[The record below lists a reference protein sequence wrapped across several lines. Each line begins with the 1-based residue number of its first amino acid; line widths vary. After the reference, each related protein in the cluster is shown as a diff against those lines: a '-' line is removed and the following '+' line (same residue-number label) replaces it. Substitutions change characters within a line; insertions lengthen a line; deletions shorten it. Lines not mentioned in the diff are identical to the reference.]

1 MTVIN
6 TNVGALT
13 ARTYAVK
20 ANESM
25 QKSME
30 RLSSGLRIN
39 SAADDAAGLA
49 VANKMESQLRGMN
62 MAIRNSQD
70 AISLVQTAEAGMG
83 EITNMIIRMREL
95 AVQMNNGVYT
105 DSDRANAQLEVS
117 ALLSEIDKIANNTAF
132 NDVKVLDGSY
142 NADIRAGNTNAEV
155 IGVNVQRMNTDSLG
169 GNSIANDSESIAES
183 ANINTAAYRATK
195 SVMNLTATESSNV
208 IIKEA
213 DLSTEM
219 VNFASGRT
227 GTYSMAG
234 TDSALFSVVTAAD
247 GSTTFEI
254 QQGLDFVA
262 TDSNSYSFAITF
274 TDSSTGE
281 TFTDDL
287 TMAIVDNTTSATV
300 KASRS
305 SLTVSESQ
313 GIRFKAV
320 DSTLDPADA
329 TNNSGDGVLS
339 NSLQSF
345 VIADT
350 ATDGTVRGAF
360 SIEGAD
366 SALFSVNAAGEVS
379 ASLDYDNQD
388 SAAGT
393 DAYSFNVVYTSAAG
407 DRFVEAVT
415 LNVTNTN
422 EEVYSVNAPSIPTA
436 VKTGDTFSIVVND
449 GSNATTITA
458 TVGADSSA
466 YGASDVAAALN
477 QANQILATPVGVTF
491 GVDSSG
497 NITTTYDD
505 ALGDIADRRVV
516 NVGESGT
523 SMATNLAAASS
534 GASFAITI
542 GSGTSRTYTARL
554 DSDAVAGSY
563 SISDLVDG
571 LNAVD
576 KGDFEDANK
585 VTFSVGSNGTS
596 IDVKFDSQGSN
607 TTAVG
612 RLQYDEDGATAA
624 AVARE
629 VLFKGS
635 DLASAIAASTSGDSY
650 TLTIDDGTS
659 STSVTYDVTTASGV
673 ATIAE
678 LVTNFQT
685 PNGGSS
691 AAAAARN
698 VVFSVD
704 NGQLKVSQ
712 SAGGSSAN
720 DFTITLTFDDAD
732 GNSDEVFRNPEVITA
747 GVEALGGGTAAV
759 DSSAAAS
766 ETVAGFSAQAI
777 QYNAIAYGTGTVS
790 TTTTGADAINQVI
803 TIDNDATSGGSTLAA
818 AVAAATQGET
828 FSVTIGGNSGTGA
841 IYNVTVGSAYS
852 TAGDYSLEALASDL
866 TSATRVA
873 TTARAARY
881 DFDTTDVS
889 SVVTKLGTVS
899 VGDILTVLVSDG
911 TSSQSYTVTLS
922 AGSASVTNVTE
933 LASLIENEAVGSGAS
948 TDLQVTFSANNG
960 TVQATFDDSGAS
972 ANTRTVTLA
981 FTDNDAANIAANGA
995 DLVMEGQ
1002 DAGALNVFNE
1012 ATFSVV
1018 DGDLVATLAY
1028 DGAIPA
1034 ASTDSAAVGR
1044 VNYVTSTSEEVLIGG
1059 AASITTNGVN
1069 AINRV
1074 DTIATPSLGAE
1085 DFAAGDVLSITVG
1098 ADNLSHTLTAGE
1110 AADTNSASAPG
1121 KIAKIATH
1129 LSNAASDA
1137 SASLTFSGVGNDLRV
1152 TFDTAGVNTDG
1163 VSQLNIDRAQVEK
1176 GTATKISD
1184 GVNSLK
1190 AYNASED
1197 GTGAV
1202 ASNSADYG
1210 RNNTSTGN
1218 NTDETATAQ
1227 LGGSY
1232 AAGSGATTI
1241 AATSTIT
1248 NIVEAAKV
1256 QIGLDVLGSDFAA
1269 FRAANPV
1276 GNYTIGGTDGE
1287 KFEVSKAGVITNRAV
1302 MDFETTPNFSFD
1314 LIYTATNGD
1323 TFTENVNLQLSNSN
1337 ADSGD
1342 HLINVSVSTQAF
1354 AGDAIA
1360 ILDTALNQVSAA
1372 QAELGAVQNRLSHN
1386 IDNLTKGSMLTET
1399 SRGRI
1404 VDADFASE
1412 TTELSKQ
1419 QILAQA
1425 ATSMLAQANQS
1436 KQSVL
1441 ALLQ

>member
-20 ANESM
+20 ANEKM
-25 QKSME
+25 QRSME

-105 DSDRANAQLEVS
+105 DSDRSNAQLEVT
-117 ALLSEIDKIANNTAF
+117 ALLSEIDKIAGNTSF

-142 NADIRAGNTNAEV
+142 NAEIRAGNTNAEI
-155 IGVNVQRMNTDSLG
+155 IGVSVQRMNTDSLG
-169 GNSIANDSESIAES
+169 GNTIASDSETIAES

-195 SVMNLTATESSNV
+195 SVMNLTVTESSNV

-234 TDSALFSVVTAAD
+234 IDSGLFNVVTASD
-247 GSTTFEI
+247 GSTTFET
-254 QQGLDFVA
+254 QDTLNFVA
-262 TDSNSYSFAITF
+262 TDSNSYSFSVTF
-274 TDSSTGE
+274 TDSATGE
-281 TFTDDL
+281 SFTDEL
-287 TMAIVDNTTSATV
+287 TMAVVDNTSAAVV

-305 SLTVSESQ
+305 ELSVSESQ
-313 GIRFKAV
+313 GIRFNAV
-320 DSTLDPADA
+320 DTTLDPADA
-329 TNNSGDGVLS
+329 SNNSSDGVLS

-345 VIADT
+345 VLSDT
-350 ATDGTVRGAF
+350 ASDGTIRGSF

-366 SALFSVNAAGEVS
+366 AAQFSVNASGVVS
-379 ASLDYDNQD
+379 AALDYDNQD

-393 DAYSFNVVYTSAAG
+393 DAYSLNVVYTSSAG

-415 LNVTNTN
+415 LNVTDSN
-422 EEVYSVNAPSIPTA
+422 EEVYSVNAPSIPSA
-436 VKTGDTFSIVVND
+436 VKTGDTFSITVND
-449 GSNATTITA
+449 GTGDTTITA
-458 TVGADSSA
+458 TVGSDSSTYA
-466 YGASDVAAALN
+466 ASDVAAALN
-477 QANQILATPVGVTF
+477 AANSVLAAPVGVTF
-491 GVDSSG
+491 GVDDSG

-505 ALGDIADRRVV
+505 ALGDIADRRIV
-516 NVGESGT
+516 NLAESGT
-523 SMATNLAAASS
+523 SMASNLAAASS
-534 GASFAITI
+534 GATFSIQI
-542 GSGTSRTYTARL
+542 GGAATYTARL
-554 DSDAVAGSY
+554 DSDAAAGSY
-563 SISDLVDG
+563 SIDDLVSD

-576 KGDFEDANK
+576 KSSFADANK
-585 VTFSVGSNGTS
+585 VSFSVGSDGTS
-596 IDVKFDSQGSN
+596 IDVKFDDQGAN

-612 RLQYDEDGATAA
+612 RLQYDEDGAPAA

-635 DLASAIAASTSGDSY
+635 DLASAIAASTSGDTYVLS
-650 TLTIDDGTS
+650 IADGTS
-659 STSVTYDVTTASGV
+659 TTTYTYTVTSTSGTATVSELVSNMQNATLAASG
-673 ATIAE
+673 T
-678 LVTNFQT
+678 
-685 PNGGSS
+685 S
-691 AAAAARN
+691 RN

-704 NGQLKVSQ
+704 NGQLKVSH
-712 SAGGSSAN
+712 ANGGADAN
-720 DFTITLTFDDAD
+720 DFTISLAFTDNDGTSSETFA
-732 GNSDEVFRNPEVITA
+732 SPQVVTA
-747 GVEALGGGTAAV
+747 GVDALGVSPANGV
-759 DSSAAAS
+759 DSSAAAN
-766 ETVAGFSAQAI
+766 ETVAGFSAQALKF
-777 QYNAIAYGTGTVS
+777 NAIEYGTGTVS
-790 TTTTGADAINQVI
+790 TTTTGVDAVNQVI
-803 TIDNDATSGGSTLAA
+803 TIDNAATSGGSTLAA
-818 AVAAATQGET
+818 AVAAATAGET

-852 TAGDYSLEALASDL
+852 SAGDYSLEALASDL

-873 TTARAARY
+873 TTARAAIVE
-881 DFDTTDVS
+881 FDETTVDSIVTNSNASGDVTTVTINNGTS
-889 SVVTKLGTVS
+889 TTSYVFTATSGGGATPSFTSISDMATKLNALTATGGSNTV
-899 VGDILTVLVSDG
+899 VF
-911 TSSQSYTVTLS
+911 
-922 AGSASVTNVTE
+922 SASNDT
-933 LASLIENEAVGSGAS
+933 
-948 TDLQVTFSANNG
+948 LQVTFSG
-960 TVQATFDDSGAS
+960 TGAS
-972 ANTRTVTLA
+972 ENSYTVSISHTDTTGAETVATATANLIVA
-981 FTDNDAANIAANGA
+981 
-995 DLVMEGQ
+995 GQ
-1002 DAGALNVFNE
+1002 STGALSVFND

-1028 DGAIPA
+1028 DGAVPA
-1034 ASTDSAAVGR
+1034 ANTDNAAVGR
-1044 VNYVTSTSEEVLIGG
+1044 VNYFTTSGEEILIGSS
-1059 AASITTNGVN
+1059 ASITTTGVN
-1069 AINRV
+1069 AISRV

-1085 DFAAGDVLSITVG
+1085 DFAVGDVLSITVG
-1098 ADNLSHTLTAGE
+1098 ANNLSHTLTAAE
-1110 AADTNSASAPG
+1110 AADMNSASAPG

-1137 SASLTFSGVGNDLRV
+1137 SASLTFSGVGSDLRV
-1152 TFDTAGVNTDG
+1152 TFDTAGVNTDS
-1163 VSQLNIDRAQVEK
+1163 VSQLKIDRAEVDK
-1176 GTATKISD
+1176 GTATKVSD
-1184 GVNSLK
+1184 GVDSLK
-1190 AYNASED
+1190 AYNADEA

-1202 ASNSADYG
+1202 ASNTADYG
-1210 RNNTSTGN
+1210 RNNTTTGN
-1218 NTDETATAQ
+1218 NTDEVATAQ

-1232 AAGSGATTI
+1232 AAGSGEVTI

-1248 NIVEAAKV
+1248 NIVEAAKI

-1276 GNYTIGGTDGE
+1276 GSYTMGGTDGA
-1287 KFEVSKAGVITNRAV
+1287 KFEVSKDGVITNRAV

-1314 LIYTATNGD
+1314 VIYTATDGS
-1323 TFTENVNLQLSNSN
+1323 TFTENVNLQLSNST
-1337 ADSGD
+1337 ADSGS
-1342 HLINVSVSTQAF
+1342 HLINVSVATQAF
-1354 AGDAIA
+1354 AGDAIE
-1360 ILDTALNQVSAA
+1360 ILDLALNQVSAA
-1372 QAELGAVQNRLSHN
+1372 QAELGAIQNRLSHN

-1404 VDADFASE
+1404 VDADFAKE